1 MNEQSA
7 GSTVQATDHLRPGLN
22 SITPYLVARDA
33 AHLIEFLKVA
43 FGGTVRLRVPGPDGS
58 IMHAEVAI
66 GNGAVEVSGES
77 EAYRG
82 APGAIHLYV
91 EDADAAY
98 ELAVRE
104 GATSI
109 YPVTDQPWGD
119 RQGAV
124 RDPFGNHWYIAKAMW
139 TPGPEGIPAVQP
151 FLHLRDA
158 HKMIPFV
165 ETVFLA
171 EATGVAKS
179 PEGAILHATIQIGNA
194 TLEIDEA
201 HDEFQPMP
209 CHLHVYAPD
218 TDAAYARA
226 LQAGATSIEAPQD
239 KPYGDRSAE
248 VKDAWGNSWFIAT
261 SLTKGRPKL
270 EPAIENRS
278 VPPNTVLPHVFYRNV
293 AEAIAWLTT
302 TFGFSEHYHY
312 GKPISG
318 AQLYVGNAWIMLKQ
332 AKAGNASPAQLGYG
346 TQSLTVFISDVD
358 AHFERARSA
367 GAKILENPHEAVY
380 GERQYGAEDLDGH
393 HWLFSQHARDL
404 NPDEWGAVVSKSK
417 TRVALLPRP
426 RLCYLEIP
434 ALNVSE
440 SVSFYEKVFGWK
452 IRHRDSVRPT
462 FDDPT
467 GNISGAWVTG
477 RDASREPGLLPYI
490 WVDNIDLCL
499 AEVRAHGG
507 QVIEGSHP
515 DDPGSTCRIAT
526 FRDVAE
532 NLIGLYQEDVEA
544 EGWGIA

>member
-7 GSTVQATDHLRPGLN
+7 GTKAQATDYLRPGLN

-33 AHLIEFLKVA
+33 AHLIEFLKAA
-43 FGGTVRLRVPGPDGS
+43 FGGTERLRLPAPDES

-66 GNGAVEVSGES
+66 GNGVIEVSGES
-77 EAYRG
+77 NAHPA

-98 ELAVRE
+98 ESAVRE
-104 GATSI
+104 GATSL

-158 HKMIPFV
+158 HKMIPFL
-165 ETVFLA
+165 ETAFHA

-194 TLEIDEA
+194 TLEIAEA

-209 CHLHVYAPD
+209 CHLHVYVPD

-226 LQAGATSIEAPQD
+226 LEAGATPIETPQD

-248 VKDAWGNSWFIAT
+248 VKDVWGNTWFIAT
-261 SLTKGRPKL
+261 SLTKGRAKL

-278 VPPNTVLPHVFYRNV
+278 VPPNTVLPHVVYRNV
-293 AEAIAWLTT
+293 AEAIAWLTK

-312 GKPISG
+312 GEPISG
-318 AQLYVGNAWIMLKQ
+318 ARLYLGNAWIMLKQ
-332 AKAGNASPAQLGYG
+332 AKAGEASPAELGYG
-346 TQSLTVFISDVD
+346 TQSLTVFISDID
-358 AHFERARSA
+358 AHFEKAKSA
-367 GAKILENPHEAVY
+367 GAKILENPHETIY

-404 NPDEWGAVVSKSK
+404 NPDEWGAVVSKSQS
-417 TRVALLPRP
+417 RLALLPRP

-434 ALNVSE
+434 ALDVSE
-440 SVSFYEKVFGWK
+440 SVSFYEKVFGWS
-452 IRHRDSVRPT
+452 IRHRDSGRPA
-462 FDDPT
+462 FDDAT
-467 GNISGAWVTG
+467 GNISGAWVPG

-499 AEVRAHGG
+499 AEIRAQGG
-507 QVIEGSHP
+507 QVVEGSHP
-515 DDPGSTCRIAT
+515 DDPGSTCRIAI

-532 NLIGLYQEDVEA
+532 NLIGLYQEEVQA
-544 EGWGIA
+544 ED